1 MRTSRRTI
9 LASLSVCSGLG
20 LLAWAGAPGT
30 PAAGGRLVYLGT
42 YTGPHSEGIYAVR
55 FNEATGAV
63 SEPFLAAA
71 TPNPSFV
78 IVHPNRKFVYAVDES
93 REGSVHSFAV
103 EAGTGKLKALNVVS
117 TRGNGPCYISL
128 DHTGRYL
135 MAANYGSGSVIVYPV
150 KADGSLGEATAFDQH
165 KGKGADPSRQEG
177 PHAHWI
183 EAAPGNKFVLSA
195 DLGLD
200 KVLVYRFDDSK
211 GTLAPNTPPAWD
223 GPAAAGP
230 RHFAFTPNGRFGYLA
245 SEMAHT
251 VTALAWNGK
260 TGTLTSLQTMQL
272 VPDDFKQE
280 NTAAEIAVSR
290 SGRFVY
296 ASDRGHESISVFA
309 ISPVTGHMTLV
320 ERANTGGKEP
330 RNFALD
336 PTGRYLFAANQNS
349 DSIVIFRVDPGSGK
363 LTPTGAKI
371 SVASPVCVAF
381 MP

>member
-1 MRTSRRTI
+1 VKTSRRAF
-9 LASLSVCSGLG
+9 LAALAVCAGLG
-20 LLAWAGAPGT
+20 LPGWAAAPGAP
-30 PAAGGRLVYLGT
+30 AAEGRLVYLGT

-93 REGSVHSFAV
+93 REGAVHSFAI
-103 EAGTGKLKALNVVS
+103 EAGTGKLKALNTVS
-117 TRGNGPCYISL
+117 TRGSGPCYISL
-128 DHTGRYL
+128 DRSGRYL

-150 KADGSLGEATAFDQH
+150 EADGKLGRATAFDQH
-165 KGKGADPSRQEG
+165 QGKGANPERQEG

-183 EAAPGNKFVLSA
+183 EAAAGNKFVLSA

-200 KVLVYRFDDSK
+200 QVLVYRFDDRK
-211 GTLAPNTPPAWD
+211 GTLTPNTPPAWH
-223 GPAAAGP
+223 GEPGAGP

-260 TGTLTSLQTMQL
+260 TGTLTSLQTMPL
-272 VPDDFKQE
+272 VPDDFRQE

-296 ASDRGHESISVFA
+296 ASDRGHDSISVFS
-309 ISPVTGHMTLV
+309 ISPVTGRMRLV
-320 ERANTGGKEP
+320 ERAKTGGKEP

-336 PTGRYLFAANQNS
+336 PSGRYLFAANQNS
-349 DSIVIFRVDPGSGK
+349 DLIVIFRVDPASGR

-371 SVASPVCVAF
+371 PVGSPVCVAF